1 MAGGIHM
8 KLTEKEIEIIEL
20 LEKNAR
26 LSIDTIAK
34 MVSLSVPE
42 VEYMIKKLEE
52 AEVIVQYAT
61 VVDWRK
67 VDGHEG
73 VTAMIDVKV
82 TPKRGVGFDEVAER
96 IYRFPEVKSVYLING
111 FSKGFAMTG
120 WRLGFLAEPKT
131 LAPAIL
137 KIHQYTMMCAP
148 TMAQYAAIEAL
159 KNGAADVEQMK
170 KAIDND
176 ATFLFNR

>member
-1 MAGGIHM
+1 MTGGIHM

-20 LEKNAR
+20 LEKDAR

-34 MVSLSVPE
+34 MVSMSVPE
-42 VEYMIKKLEE
+42 VEQMIKKLEE
-52 AEVIVQYAT
+52 AKVIVQYAT

-96 IYRFPEVKSVYLING
+96 IYRFPEVKSVYLMSGAYDLSVVIEG
-111 FSKGFAMTG
+111 RSMSEIAHFVSEK
-120 WRLGFLAEPKT
+120 LST
-131 LAPAIL
+131 LDSVISTTTHFIL
-137 KIHQYTMMCAP
+137 KKYKHDGTVFEQGDQDRRIVVAP
-148 TMAQYAAIEAL
+148 
-159 KNGAADVEQMK
+159 
-170 KAIDND
+170 
-176 ATFLFNR
+176 